1 MGTLKTAA
9 SDLEEQ
15 RYGRNKSTLINNAY
29 IESGKYRR
37 KFDKISNSLDVN
49 KSLYNCAKS
58 ALKHRS
64 GTELEDMYWVKEDT
78 GEIVAKEIDMIN
90 KRSVIYSDKTKKAV
104 KNDDNLIVLHTHPSI
119 MPPSVADFN
128 SCFINNYKLG
138 LVICHN
144 GKIFAYTS
152 FEEINKKL
160 YDMYVSSDIISGIS
174 EYDAQIN
181 ALNKL
186 KINFK
191 IDFWEV
197 L

>member
-1 MGTLKTAA
+1 M
-9 SDLEEQ
+9 
-15 RYGRNKSTLINNAY
+15 
-29 IESGKYRR
+29 
-37 KFDKISNSLDVN
+37 
-49 KSLYNCAKS
+49 
-58 ALKHRS
+58 
-64 GTELEDMYWVKEDT
+64 
-78 GEIVAKEIDMIN
+78 
-90 KRSVIYSDKTKKAV
+90 
-104 KNDDNLIVLHTHPSI
+104 
-119 MPPSVADFN
+119 
-128 SCFINNYKLG
+128 G